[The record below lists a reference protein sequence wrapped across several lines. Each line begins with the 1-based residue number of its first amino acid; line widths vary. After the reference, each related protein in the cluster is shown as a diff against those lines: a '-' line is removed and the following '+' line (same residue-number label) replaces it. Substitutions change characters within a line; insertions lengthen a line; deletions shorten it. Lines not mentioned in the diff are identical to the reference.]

1 MGNKFERRQK
11 ESKHIKQN
19 SNASSL
25 NKDSESTIDS
35 LDLSQAEIDIE
46 DNTSSLLNQQY
57 KSSIDINDFK
67 IEKQI
72 GTGAFSKVYLLKNKE
87 NYYALKAISKAKS
100 TEKSIDSLR
109 NEKKIME
116 MISHPFLAQFYG
128 SYQDEENIYF
138 LMDYIKG
145 KELYYVLKEHK
156 HFSEKETKFYL
167 AEIFSVLQYLH
178 SHNII
183 YRDLKA
189 ENIIIDSD
197 GHIKLIDFGI
207 SKILSKK
214 TLHRTNSFKGT
225 FEYIPPEAIN
235 QNASYSFGFDWW
247 SFGVL
252 MYKMLT
258 GKFPFESKDATEL
271 LYSIKYKEIDIMND
285 KHLKKVS
292 GEGKDL
298 LRRLLTKKEEEKINC
313 DDIIEHAW
321 FKSVNFGKVE
331 NKEVKAPIKP
341 KLSHKEKQLHNVDT
355 NIIFQNGKNNDKNNV
370 NKAQWFKGF

>member
-100 TEKSIDSLR
+100 TEKSMDSLR

-156 HFSEKETKFYL
+156 HFSEKET
-167 AEIFSVLQYLH
+167 
-178 SHNII
+178 
-183 YRDLKA
+183 
-189 ENIIIDSD
+189 
-197 GHIKLIDFGI
+197 
-207 SKILSKK
+207 
-214 TLHRTNSFKGT
+214 T
-225 FEYIPPEAIN
+225 
-235 QNASYSFGFDWW
+235 
-247 SFGVL
+247 
-252 MYKMLT
+252 
-258 GKFPFESKDATEL
+258 
-271 LYSIKYKEIDIMND
+271 
-285 KHLKKVS
+285 
-292 GEGKDL
+292 
-298 LRRLLTKKEEEKINC
+298 C
-313 DDIIEHAW
+313 
-321 FKSVNFGKVE
+321 KS
-331 NKEVKAPIKP
+331 EV
-341 KLSHKEKQLHNVDT
+341 
-355 NIIFQNGKNNDKNNV
+355 
-370 NKAQWFKGF
+370 